1 MKEHDYLKLQWLL
14 QTLSLDSEL
23 VVSYHIWQMKET
35 LVLGYQS
42 LYIEEIDSEQDCWM
56 EQDRWYYRNH
66 TLWIQ
71 WTIESILL
79 TGAFTKSDE
88 RANPESSLDIRK
100 EKERDEIDW
109 RAWCYQLFNSYYVEI
124 SGRGIEEE
132 RELGLLS
139 SLSNYSMS
147 LVVILVVLFFTIL
160 SSKTM
165 KMGLT
170 ALSKDNLVLNI
181 VEWDQ

>member
-1 MKEHDYLKLQWLL
+1 MKQ
-14 QTLSLDSEL
+14 
-23 VVSYHIWQMKET
+23 
-35 LVLGYQS
+35 
-42 LYIEEIDSEQDCWM
+42 IEEE
-56 EQDRWYYRNH
+56 
-66 TLWIQ
+66 
-71 WTIESILL
+71 
-79 TGAFTKSDE
+79 
-88 RANPESSLDIRK
+88 LDVIS
-100 EKERDEIDW
+100 
-109 RAWCYQLFNSYYVEI
+109 NSYNVEI

-170 ALSKDNLVLNI
+170 AVSKDNLVLNV
-181 VEWDQ
+181 VE

>member
-1 MKEHDYLKLQWLL
+1 MTTTNSVSRFRAGCILPYL
-14 QTLSLDSEL
+14 TNEGNSC
-23 VVSYHIWQMKET
+23 
-35 LVLGYQS
+35 LGISKS
-42 LYIEEIDSEQDCWM
+42 LYRR
-56 EQDRWYYRNH
+56 DRFWTRLLNGTGYYRNH

-170 ALSKDNLVLNI
+170 ALSKDNLVLNV